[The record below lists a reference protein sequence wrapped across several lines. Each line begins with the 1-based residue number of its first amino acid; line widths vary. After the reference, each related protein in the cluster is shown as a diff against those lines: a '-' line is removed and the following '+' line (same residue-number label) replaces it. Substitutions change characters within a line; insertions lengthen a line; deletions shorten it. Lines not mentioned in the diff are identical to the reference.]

1 MKTTKA
7 TIEDVLVSSHSGFA
21 CSKLYETTE
30 KEGVF
35 HMRPNNIGYWGKISF
50 KKKVFIQKSK
60 IEPSKVGVMKGQIL
74 FNNTNSKELVG
85 RAVFV
90 SEDIDAGFSNHLT
103 RLIVDET
110 EIDPRWLTYQINKLW
125 SEGYFLRICRKWIGQ
140 AGVDMKML
148 KSIEIEYP
156 DLAKQKSIADKLDSV
171 FVEVDNGIVS
181 VEKSSSKS
189 NALKQ
194 SVVGD
199 IFTQP
204 HFVGKKLS
212 DIAEV
217 NPRKDFETLKASD
230 EVSFVPMDSVDDVT
244 GTITKKLT
252 RKLDAVSKGYTFFR
266 NGDVIFAK
274 ITPCMENGKCA
285 VANDLMNDVGFG
297 STEFYVVRANENVLP
312 EYLWIFLRQESV
324 RNEASTHF
332 TGAAGHKRVPKNFM
346 DNLEIP
352 VPIKNGK
359 LDLSEQRCVVDELG
373 KVSLF
378 SEKLNGL
385 LIKQKGYFTN
395 LRSSVLNQS
404 FQMET

>member
-7 TIEDVLVSSHSGFA
+7 TIEDILISSHSGFA
-21 CSKLYETTE
+21 CSKQYETTE

-35 HMRPNNIGYWGKISF
+35 HMRPNNIGYWGKINLT
-50 KKKVFIQKSK
+50 KKVFIQKSK
-60 IEPSKVGVMKGQIL
+60 IEPSKVGVTKGQIL

-110 EIDPRWLTYQINKLW
+110 QIDPRWLTYQINKLW

-156 DLAKQKSIADKLDSV
+156 ELAEQERIADNLDKV
-171 FVEVDNGIVS
+171 FVGIENGVAF
-181 VEKSSSKS
+181 VEKTSSKS

-194 SVVGD
+194 SVVSD
-199 IFTQP
+199 FFAQSN
-204 HFVGKKLS
+204 FVDHKLS
-212 DIAEV
+212 DIAEI
-217 NPRKDFETLKASD
+217 NPKKDFEALKPSD

-252 RKLDAVSKGYTFFR
+252 RKLDTVSKGYTFFR

-285 VANDLMNDVGFG
+285 VVSELTNSVGFG
-297 STEFYVVRANENVLP
+297 STEFYVVRANENILS
-312 EYLWIFLRQESV
+312 EYLWLFLRQEGV
-324 RNEASTHF
+324 RSEAKTHF
-332 TGAAGHKRVPKNFM
+332 TGAAGHKRVPKSFM
-346 DNLEIP
+346 DNLEVP
-352 VPIKNGK
+352 VPMKNGK
-359 LDLSEQRCVVDELG
+359 PDLVEQRRIVDELG
-373 KVSLF
+373 KVSVF
-378 SEKLNGL
+378 SEKLNDL
-385 LIKQKGYFTN
+385 LRKQKGYFSN
-395 LRSSVLNQS
+395 LRSSVLSRS
-404 FQMET
+404 FQMQT